1 MSHIE
6 IHIDE
11 LVLYGF
17 APADRWR
24 ISQAIEH
31 ELTRLFAEQGLPPT
45 LSMGGEL
52 ARIDGGT
59 FHVATGT
66 AAEGLGAQVAQAVY
80 GGLRP

>member
-31 ELTRLFAEQGLPPT
+31 ELTLFPHDRNFRDIGTVIPSLQQKHFLP
-45 LSMGGEL
+45 G
-52 ARIDGGT
+52 
-59 FHVATGT
+59 
-66 AAEGLGAQVAQAVY
+66 
-80 GGLRP
+80 